1 MNQFSEKAYINKI
14 AIIGHASISA
24 VLVLAYAAELAK
36 KARTLGYYLFFV
48 LLCLLPVILE
58 YILYRRK
65 KENPSIPIVCAS
77 VTVLCISSPFS
88 QHTAPLPI
96 PICSH
101 YLWFIILYMD
111 MRMCLGIFLVT
122 LLGNI
127 GFVAYRAITVGYEAS
142 QIADV
147 EIQIASILL
156 TGIFMIVA
164 GKAVQKVNRVKL
176 SQIQEQSE
184 ASAALSENIIQTA
197 RQMSQ
202 EISDVS
208 TQVLEMG
215 SSHEPDARF
224 PWNR

>member
-1 MNQFSEKAYINKI
+1 MNQFSEKTYINKI

-48 LLCLLPVILE
+48 LLCLLPVIIE

-65 KENPSIPIVCAS
+65 KENPSIPIVMCVSYSIMYLFTLFTTHSTFAY
-77 VTVLCISSPFS
+77 TYMF
-88 QHTAPLPI
+88 PL
-96 PICSH
+96 
-101 YLWFIILYMD
+101 FMVIILYMD

-164 GKAVQKVNRVKL
+164 GKAV
-176 SQIQEQSE
+176 
-184 ASAALSENIIQTA
+184 
-197 RQMSQ
+197 
-202 EISDVS
+202 
-208 TQVLEMG
+208 
-215 SSHEPDARF
+215 
-224 PWNR
+224 